1 MADSKAKKTAA
12 KPKASSSSSKPKT
25 AKKLT
30 ETQRVDE
37 LAKAMSVVNRLC
49 DEYEWPKPSKEAPPR
64 VGLDGIT
71 NAERLLAATNLVG
84 KDTA

>member
-1 MADSKAKKTAA
+1 MADSKSKKTAA
-12 KPKASSSSSKPKT
+12 KEPSSSSKPKK
-25 AKKLT
+25 AKTLT

-49 DEYEWPKPSKEAPPR
+49 DEYEWPKPSEEAPAR